1 MATTNFQAFSGDVE
15 VASNLQVGTANLF
28 VDITTGQVGIGKTN
42 PTQLLDIAG
51 NVAANVNTLFVD
63 TVTSR
68 VGIGTSNPSAPLEV
82 SGNVTVG
89 STLTVSGFRI
99 TAAAAATDD
108 LQAITTAG
116 GDTDKQIHITN
127 ATRAISSSTG
137 ALRVGDSGAPGGIGV
152 VGNVYVGDTVTTQDL
167 SVDNVI
173 SDFAVNTDDFFV
185 DISESKVGVSTTQP
199 HAELHVVGN
208 VYVSSNLTVD
218 ADTLHVDAA
227 NDRVGV
233 NTKNPE
239 ASLHLVGNAFV
250 SSNLEVGTAD
260 LFVDTVNSRVGIGVT
275 NPDTML
281 EVAGNAKISSVYR
294 ETFTVSSVE
303 TGTYVY
309 LGRFSTQANA
319 IVEIVSAGNSQG
331 NSNKFEFQRQYDS
344 KPHVSGIDSDHY
356 LRHRF
361 FYKSVTT
368 SEYDVWHERDGTS
381 WGTPAGTMTYRI
393 QSHIYSKPSDPGSSG
408 SIECLYSL
416 YITNEPGSFKV
427 GIGTYAPTAPFHV
440 NSSATHPDAYFAAR
454 IGGYDGVLDIG
465 TFVSDYGAETIYLQ
479 TKIDAGSGYIS
490 DRNKL
495 CLQPSG
501 GNVGIR
507 TTSPNHPLSVFGS
520 GGSVGGLAQRSWFK
534 WDHYGISHDN
544 ATASGGTGLY
554 SEQYIMSST
563 GFLAQNGYSS
573 GSDFRI
579 KKDIVDADDVVAL
592 ETLRLLKPKR
602 YKYKD
607 EKGRGTVPVW
617 GFIAQE
623 VAETLPYS
631 VTLTEDFIPNIYE
644 MANVSDS
651 NVITFT
657 NFNTSNLESNAST
670 IRSYGKD
677 DAMRLLKI
685 TEVIDEHSV
694 RVDQDLSE
702 WTGSFDE
709 SGNVVAG
716 NQLFV
721 YGEEIDDF
729 HFLKKDSIWTVATS
743 ALQEIDR
750 QLQAEKARNDA
761 LEARIAALESA

>member
-239 ASLHLVGNAFV
+239 ASLHLVGNVYVSSNLTVDADTLHVDAANDRVGVNTKNPEASLHLVGNAYV

-260 LFVDTVNSRVGIGVT
+260 LFVDTVNSRVGIGTTSPNVLLELSSATGSATITPTELRLSSSTDAGDWDTATPYARLAFYTGDVT
-275 NPDTML
+275 ADAPGVMASIGA
-281 EVAGNAKISSVYR
+281 VASSVDGGENTR
-294 ETFTVSSVE
+294 LAFFTAE
-303 TGTYVY
+303 
-309 LGRFSTQANA
+309 
-319 IVEIVSAGNSQG
+319 
-331 NSNKFEFQRQYDS
+331 
-344 KPHVSGIDSDHY
+344 PHV
-356 LRHRF
+356 
-361 FYKSVTT
+361 
-368 SEYDVWHERDGTS
+368 ERICVDRYG
-381 WGTPAGTMTYRI
+381 
-393 QSHIYSKPSDPGSSG
+393 
-408 SIECLYSL
+408 
-416 YITNEPGSFKV
+416 NV
-427 GIGTYAPTAPFHV
+427 GIGTTDPNTLLDVKGTILGSVVSYSANQDAAYLVAGTSNYTGADTSWDTHGFQHRIAA
-440 NSSATHPDAYFAAR
+440 NSSGSPRIYVDAPS
-454 IGGYDGVLDIG
+454 GGEV
-465 TFVSDYGAETIYLQ
+465 FTIL
-479 TKIDAGSGYIS
+479 T
-490 DRNKL
+490 
-495 CLQPSG
+495 G
-501 GNVGIR
+501 GNVGIG
-507 TTSPNHPLSVFGS
+507 TSNPRAKLTVIGS
-520 GGSVGGLAQRSWFK
+520 G
-534 WDHYGISHDN
+534 DI
-544 ATASGGTGLY
+544 ATASGQRSYFAFTDSALGTNAGY
-554 SEQYIMSST
+554 WNPASIYGSESIV
-563 GFLAQNGYSS
+563 S
-573 GSDFRI
+573 GSHIASVQGVIGGSDERI
-579 KKDIVDADDVVAL
+579 KKDITDVDDGSAL
-592 ETLRLLKPKR
+592 ETLRLLKPKK

-607 EKGRGTVPVW
+607 VINRGDEPVW

-623 VAETLPYS
+623 VGATLPY
-631 VTLTEDFIPNIYE
+631 TTQLRTECIPNIYE
-644 MANVSDS
+644 LANVSDS

-657 NFNTSNLESNAST
+657 NFDTSTLESNA
-670 IRSYGKD
+670 
-677 DAMRLLKI
+677 MVLKVYDVNDTEHLVNI
-685 TEVIDEHSV
+685 AEVIDGHSI
-694 RVDQDLSE
+694 RVGEDLGE
-702 WTGSFDE
+702 WIGSLDE
-709 SGNVVAG
+709 TGNVIAG
-716 NQLFV
+716 NQIFV
-721 YGEEIDDF
+721 YGQEVDDF
-729 HFLKKDSIWTVATS
+729 VFLKKEAIFTVATA

>member
-239 ASLHLVGNAFV
+239 ASLHLVGNAYV

-260 LFVDTVNSRVGIGVT
+260 LFVDTVNSRVGIGTTSPNVLLELSSATGSATITPTELRLSSSTNAGDWDTATPYARLAFYTGDVT
-275 NPDTML
+275 ADAPGVMASIGA
-281 EVAGNAKISSVYR
+281 VASSVDGGENTR
-294 ETFTVSSVE
+294 LAFFTAE
-303 TGTYVY
+303 
-309 LGRFSTQANA
+309 
-319 IVEIVSAGNSQG
+319 
-331 NSNKFEFQRQYDS
+331 
-344 KPHVSGIDSDHY
+344 PHV
-356 LRHRF
+356 
-361 FYKSVTT
+361 
-368 SEYDVWHERDGTS
+368 ERICVDRYG
-381 WGTPAGTMTYRI
+381 
-393 QSHIYSKPSDPGSSG
+393 
-408 SIECLYSL
+408 
-416 YITNEPGSFKV
+416 NV
-427 GIGTYAPTAPFHV
+427 GIGTTDPNTLLDVKGTILGSVVSYSANQDAAYLVAGTSNYTGADTSWDTHGFQHRIAA
-440 NSSATHPDAYFAAR
+440 NSSGSPRIYVDAPS
-454 IGGYDGVLDIG
+454 GGEV
-465 TFVSDYGAETIYLQ
+465 FTIL
-479 TKIDAGSGYIS
+479 T
-490 DRNKL
+490 
-495 CLQPSG
+495 G
-501 GNVGIR
+501 GNVGIG
-507 TTSPNHPLSVFGS
+507 TSNPRAKLTVIGS
-520 GGSVGGLAQRSWFK
+520 G
-534 WDHYGISHDN
+534 DI
-544 ATASGGTGLY
+544 ATASGQRSYFAFTDSALGTV
-554 SEQYIMSST
+554 
-563 GFLAQNGYSS
+563 AGYWNPASIYGSASIVS
-573 GSDFRI
+573 GSHIASVQGVIGGSDERI
-579 KKDIVDADDVVAL
+579 KKDITDVDDGSAL
-592 ETLRLLKPKR
+592 ETLRLLKPKK

-607 EKGRGTVPVW
+607 VINRGDEPVW

-623 VAETLPYS
+623 VGATLPY
-631 VTLTEDFIPNIYE
+631 TTQLRTECIPNIYE
-644 MANVSDS
+644 LANVSDS

-657 NFNTSNLESNAST
+657 NFDTSTLESNA
-670 IRSYGKD
+670 
-677 DAMRLLKI
+677 MVLKVYDVTDTEHLVNI
-685 TEVIDEHSV
+685 AEVIDGHSI
-694 RVDQDLSE
+694 RVGEDLGE
-702 WTGSFDE
+702 WIGSLDE
-709 SGNVVAG
+709 TGNVIAG
-716 NQLFV
+716 NQIFV
-721 YGEEIDDF
+721 YGQEVDDF
-729 HFLKKDSIWTVATS
+729 VFLKKEAIFTVATA